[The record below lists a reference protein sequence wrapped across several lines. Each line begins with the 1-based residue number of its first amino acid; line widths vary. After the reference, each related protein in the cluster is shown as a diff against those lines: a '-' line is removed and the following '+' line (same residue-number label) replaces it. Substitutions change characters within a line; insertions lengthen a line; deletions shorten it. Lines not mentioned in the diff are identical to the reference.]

1 MLNIIIINAVGILPN
16 HYLRIITISDM
27 VTRSN
32 AIHSNKVR
40 SIQTYFATNFLALL
54 AVETSD
60 ACAAVVRDTL
70 TVGAGLA
77 EGDGAVIDAGVGT
90 VGEQVL
96 VGGTG
101 LCS

>member
-1 MLNIIIINAVGILPN
+1 M
-16 HYLRIITISDM
+16 RI
-27 VTRSN
+27 
-32 AIHSNKVR
+32 
-40 SIQTYFATNFLALL
+40 IQTYFATNFLALL
-54 AVETSD
+54 AVESSD
-60 ACAAVVRDTL
+60 ACAAEVRDTL
-70 TVGAGLA
+70 AVGAGLT